1 MQGEMAG
8 GDQQPMQMVLRVKH
22 PSSLSSSEEGA
33 GEGEGS
39 SRSALSV
46 FKAKE
51 EQIERKKMEVREKVF
66 AQLGRVEE
74 ESKRLA
80 FIRQELEGMA
90 DPTRKEVES
99 IQRRIDTVN
108 RQLKPLS
115 KNCVKKEKEYKEILE
130 AYNEKSKEKALLVNR
145 LIELVS
151 ESERMRMKKLEEL
164 NKTVDSL
171 Y

>member
-1 MQGEMAG
+1 MQGG
-8 GDQQPMQMVLRVKH
+8 GGGVEQQPMQMVLRVKH
-22 PSSLSSSEEGA
+22 PSSSSPGDEEEA
-33 GEGEGS
+33 GEGS

-46 FKAKE
+46 FKDKE
-51 EQIERKKMEVREKVF
+51 EQIERRKMEVREKVF
-66 AQLGRVEE
+66 AHLGRVEE

-99 IQRRIDTVN
+99 IRKRIDTVN
-108 RQLKPLS
+108 RQLKPLGKS
-115 KNCVKKEKEYKEILE
+115 CVKKEKEYKEVLE

>member
-1 MQGEMAG
+1 MAEKFAESAKTLPPKKKKPVSKKKLKREKLKQGVSAPGE
-8 GDQQPMQMVLRVKH
+8 H
-22 PSSLSSSEEGA
+22 PSSLPSGSEEA
-33 GEGEGS
+33 SEGEGS

-51 EQIERKKMEVREKVF
+51 EQIERKKMEVRDKVF

-115 KNCVKKEKEYKEILE
+115 KSCVKK
-130 AYNEKSKEKALLVNR
+130 
-145 LIELVS
+145 LVS

>member
-1 MQGEMAG
+1 MQGEVVG

-80 FIRQELEGMA
+80 FIRQVR
-90 DPTRKEVES
+90 T
-99 IQRRIDTVN
+99 
-108 RQLKPLS
+108 
-115 KNCVKKEKEYKEILE
+115 
-130 AYNEKSKEKALLVNR
+130 
-145 LIELVS
+145 
-151 ESERMRMKKLEEL
+151 
-164 NKTVDSL
+164 
-171 Y
+171 

>member
-1 MQGEMAG
+1 MQGG
-8 GDQQPMQMVLRVKH
+8 GGVEQPMQMVLRAKH
-22 PSSLSSSEEGA
+22 PSSLGSSA
-33 GEGEGS
+33 GDEDEGEGS

-51 EQIERKKMEVREKVF
+51 ELIERRKMEVREKMF
-66 AQLGRVEE
+66 AHLGRVEE

-99 IQRRIDTVN
+99 IRKRMDTVN

-115 KNCVKKEKEYKEILE
+115 KSCVKKEKEYKEVLE
-130 AYNEKSKEKALLVNR
+130 AYNDKSKEKALLVNR

>member
-1 MQGEMAG
+1 
-8 GDQQPMQMVLRVKH
+8 
-22 PSSLSSSEEGA
+22 
-33 GEGEGS
+33 
-39 SRSALSV
+39 
-46 FKAKE
+46 
-51 EQIERKKMEVREKVF
+51 MEVREKVF
-66 AQLGRVEE
+66 AHLGRVEE

-99 IQRRIDTVN
+99 IRKRIDTVN

-115 KNCVKKEKEYKEILE
+115 KSCVKKEKEYKEVLE
-130 AYNEKSKEKALLVNR
+130 AYNDKSKEKALLVNR

>member
-1 MQGEMAG
+1 MQGG
-8 GDQQPMQMVLRVKH
+8 GGVEQPMQMVLRVKH
-22 PSSLSSSEEGA
+22 PSSLGSSA
-33 GEGEGS
+33 GDEDEGEGS

-51 EQIERKKMEVREKVF
+51 EQIERRKMEVREKVF
-66 AQLGRVEE
+66 AHLGRVEE

-99 IQRRIDTVN
+99 IRKRIDTVN

-115 KNCVKKEKEYKEILE
+115 KSCVKKEKEYKEVLE